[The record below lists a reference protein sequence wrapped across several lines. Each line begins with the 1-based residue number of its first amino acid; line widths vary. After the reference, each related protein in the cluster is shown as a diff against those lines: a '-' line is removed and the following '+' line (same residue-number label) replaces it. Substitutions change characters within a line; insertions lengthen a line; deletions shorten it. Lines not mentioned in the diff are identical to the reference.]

1 MKNLKK
7 MAAILAATAIS
18 ATSLASFSLSV
29 SALDATDEPPYTAWL
44 FFQAGGDMK
53 KNSDA
58 DKGTADYDPDE
69 NNISGTEATITGD
82 GEYSVDV
89 TMGTGSETIEC
100 MSLQTNINGYTY
112 ITDGQDI
119 LKDGVKIEIT
129 SIEVK
134 RADGIT
140 SEIPYNGPSEKA
152 YGTDNDSVALRMNIY
167 NTLGERNDVK
177 DIDNK
182 PTGGL
187 MGGDTVVVN
196 FKVSNMVKPVNY
208 GDVDGDGAYTIDD
221 AFMTLKEYAT
231 LQAGGDKT
239 FDDAVKQRADVDGD
253 GSITNNDAFLILQFY
268 SRLNA
273 GEKITAKDLFPAA
286 K

>member
-7 MAAILAATAIS
+7 MTAILAAAAIS
-18 ATSLASFSLSV
+18 ATSLASLSLSA
-29 SALDATDEPPYTAWL
+29 SALDTTDEPPYTAWL

-100 MSLQTNINGYTY
+100 MFLQTNINGYAY
-112 ITDGQDI
+112 ITGGQDI

-134 RADGIT
+134 RADGTT

-152 YGTDNDSVALRMNIY
+152 YGTDNEGVALRMNIY
-167 NTLGERNDVK
+167 NTWGNDVK

-187 MGGDTVVVN
+187 MGGDKVVVN

>member
-7 MAAILAATAIS
+7 MAAILAAAAIS
-18 ATSLASFSLSV
+18 ATSLASFSLSA
-29 SALDATDEPPYTAWL
+29 SALDTTDEPPYTAWL

-100 MSLQTNINGYTY
+100 MFLQTNINGYAY

-134 RADGIT
+134 RADGTT

-152 YGTDNDSVALRMNIY
+152 YGTDNEGVALRMNIY
-167 NTLGERNDVK
+167 NTWGNDVK

-208 GDVDGDGAYTIDD
+208 GDVD
-221 AFMTLKEYAT
+221 
-231 LQAGGDKT
+231 
-239 FDDAVKQRADVDGD
+239 VKCSPFVR
-253 GSITNNDAFLILQFY
+253 
-268 SRLNA
+268 
-273 GEKITAKDLFPAA
+273 
-286 K
+286 

>member
-7 MAAILAATAIS
+7 IAAIS

-100 MSLQTNINGYTY
+100 MSLQTNINGYAY

-152 YGTDNDSVALRMNIY
+152 YGIDNDSVALRMNIY

-253 GSITNNDAFLILQFY
+253 GSITNNDAILILQFY